1 MPRRRAGRAAPEQG
15 GDGTADNGTERV
27 HGGYLGVL
35 GDACAHI
42 FLEGKPRS
50 TVGWGLPGPID
61 SGSGLLRSGH
71 SLYSPNDAE
80 GEFCEL
86 RIDGVLRSSARPRSA
101 TNRVVLCH
109 SAGVRARWLPHGDG
123 KAVPKTYSGDL
134 YDQGR
139 EGRLVVVAGGAPPRT
154 RL

>member
-35 GDACAHI
+35 GNACAGI

-61 SGSGLLRSGH
+61 LMPGFRRSGH
-71 SLYSPNDAE
+71 SLGLYSPNDAE
-80 GEFCEL
+80 GKFSEVSMQDAAYAPLAGHPMVGL
-86 RIDGVLRSSARPRSA
+86 RLLGSSWS
-101 TNRVVLCH
+101 T
-109 SAGVRARWLPHGDG
+109 
-123 KAVPKTYSGDL
+123 T
-134 YDQGR
+134 
-139 EGRLVVVAGGAPPRT
+139 
-154 RL
+154 